1 MPTYRVRIFHI
12 EHYRYAIGIFT
23 LTIIIMELLSS
34 VLHFPQLDMVIF
46 FFVLLSSVL
55 FYLIFDRRYPRQLVF
70 STMHLQLG
78 KHSIAPEHIQKIM
91 VFIDQH
97 RVLFEFPI
105 DQSETRPYYKG
116 ISIRP
121 IENWEAFY
129 QGMSEWAKEHHV
141 IVTIMNRH

>member
-1 MPTYRVRIFHI
+1 MTNYRVRIFHL
-12 EHYRYAIGIFT
+12 EHFRYAIGIFT
-23 LTIIIMELLSS
+23 ITIIFMGLLGS
-34 VLHFPQLDMVIF
+34 VLHFPQLVMTIF
-46 FFVLLSSVL
+46 SCVLLTSVL
-55 FYLIFDRRYPRQLVF
+55 LYLIFDRRHPRNLEF
-70 STMHLQLG
+70 STTHLQLG
-78 KHSIAPEHIQKIM
+78 KHSIAPEHIKKIM
-91 VFIDQH
+91 VFMDHH